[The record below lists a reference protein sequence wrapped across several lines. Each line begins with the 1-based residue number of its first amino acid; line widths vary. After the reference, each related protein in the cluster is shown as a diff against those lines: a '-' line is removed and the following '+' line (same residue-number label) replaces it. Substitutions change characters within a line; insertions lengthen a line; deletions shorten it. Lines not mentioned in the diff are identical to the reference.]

1 MKPALIDVVRQVA
14 EETPGRLGCH
24 ICDPGGRVFASH
36 RADERFS
43 TASVIKVP
51 ILAALAAAVDRGE
64 HGWDEAVRVN
74 AGDRAAGSGVIQY
87 LSPRGY
93 TLRDAATLMIIVS
106 DNRATNMIIDLLG
119 LDRITEYC
127 RTSGWPGTILGR
139 RMFDFEART
148 RGRDNVS
155 TPRETADLLARLQ
168 AGTLLSAASTEVA
181 LTMLR
186 RQQLLYKLPAWLP
199 PDTPAANKTGNMTG
213 VENDSGILYLPSG
226 PVVASVYI
234 NEIGAPP
241 LGWLAIQ
248 RIGRAIVEFCAAG
261 GAS

>member
-1 MKPALIDVVRQVA
+1 MKPGLIEIVRQVA

-24 ICDPGGRVFASH
+24 VCDPAGRVFASL

-43 TASVIKVP
+43 TASVIKVS
-51 ILAALAAAVDRGE
+51 ILAALAAAVD
-64 HGWDEAVRVN
+64 HGDHRWDEAVRVN

-87 LSPRGY
+87 LSPREY

-119 LDRITEYC
+119 LERINDYC

-139 RMFDFEART
+139 RMFDFEARD
-148 RGRDNVS
+148 RGRDNFS

-168 AGTLLSAASTEVA
+168 AGTLLSAASTEVV

-186 RQQLLYKLPAWLP
+186 RQQLLHKLPAWLP
-199 PDTPAANKTGNMTG
+199 PDTAAGNKTGNMTG
-213 VENDSGILYLPSG
+213 VENDSGILYLPGG

-234 NEIGAPP
+234 NEIETPP

-248 RIGRAIVEFCAAG
+248 RIGRAIVEAG
-261 GAS
+261 SAPA

>member
-1 MKPALIDVVRQVA
+1 MKPGLMDVVRQVA
-14 EETPGRLGCH
+14 RETPGRLGCH
-24 ICDPGGRVFASH
+24 VCDPAGRLFASY

-51 ILAALAAAVDRGE
+51 VLAALAAAVDHGE
-64 HGWDEAVRVN
+64 HRWDEPVRVN
-74 AGDRAAGSGVIQY
+74 ADDRAAGSGVIQY
-87 LSPRGY
+87 LSPREY
-93 TLRDAATLMIIVS
+93 LLRDAATLMIVVS

-119 LDRITEYC
+119 IERINDYC
-127 RTSGWPGTILGR
+127 RGAGWPGTILGR
-139 RMFDFEART
+139 RMFDLEARD
-148 RGRDNVS
+148 RGRDNFS
-155 TPRETADLLARLQ
+155 TPRETADLLARLA
-168 AGTLLSAASTEVA
+168 AGTLLSAASTEVV

-226 PVVASVYI
+226 PVVVSVYI
-234 NEIGAPP
+234 NELNTPP

-248 RIGRAIVEFCAAG
+248 RIGRAIVEHAG
-261 GAS
+261 T